1 MAGFCIF
8 KDSLEGKTLMPLVSS
23 LFQTH
28 HGESGY
34 EIDDGVNIGFN
45 GGGLQD

>member
-8 KDSLEGKTLMPLVSS
+8 KDNLEGKTLMPLVSS
-23 LFQTH
+23 LFQTS

-34 EIDDGVNIGFN
+34 EVDDEVNIGFN